1 MITIDAMTKNEAVKL
16 AGSQTNLARIFGIT
30 PQAVIQWPD
39 GPLPDARLYEL
50 RGRRPEW
57 FTTTAHPE
65 QQATEKAES
74 LALARAHGAIA

>member
-1 MITIDAMTKNEAVKL
+1 MRTMTKNEAVKL

-57 FTTTAHPE
+57 FADAQAIHPE
-65 QQATEKAES
+65 QQATEQAES
-74 LALARAHGAIA
+74 LALAAANSVTA

>member
-1 MITIDAMTKNEAVKL
+1 MIIMRPMDKKDAVKL

-39 GPLPDARLYEL
+39 GPLPEARLYEL

-57 FTTTAHPE
+57 FAAAPSTQNRE
-65 QQATEKAES
+65 ERAES
-74 LALARAHGAIA
+74 LALAAANGVEL